1 MMKIHKIYK
10 LSFIATLAV
19 GISVTV
25 NSCKKQALS
34 PGYEYMPD
42 MYRPVGYEYY
52 NVNPNFSDSL
62 TARKPAEGTITQGNY
77 PYEGNPVNYIPYS
90 LKAEEYELAAT
101 IVNPVPATP
110 ENVEKGKEIYTK
122 FCVHCHGEQGKGD
135 GSITQTGNFPPPPAY
150 NTALKDLTE
159 GKMFHT
165 LTYGKG
171 LMGSHASQ
179 LSKLERW
186 TVIRYVQ
193 TLQKQ

>member
-1 MMKIHKIYK
+1 MKIHKISNIS
-10 LSFIATLAV
+10 LTLAL
-19 GISVTV
+19 GLGMAILGT
-25 NSCKKQALS
+25 SCRKQALS

-52 NVNPNFSDSL
+52 SINPNFADSL
-62 TARKPAEGTITQGNY
+62 TARKPVEGTVSQGSY
-77 PYEGNPVNYIPYS
+77 PYEGNPINYIPYT
-90 LKAEEYELAAT
+90 LKEGDYELAASV
-101 IVNPVPATP
+101 VNPVPATA

>member
-1 MMKIHKIYK
+1 MKIHKISNIS
-10 LSFIATLAV
+10 LNLAL
-19 GISVTV
+19 GLGMAFLGT
-25 NSCKKQALS
+25 SCRKQALS

-52 NVNPNFSDSL
+52 NINPNFGDSL
-62 TARKPAEGTITQGNY
+62 TARKPVEGTISQGAY
-77 PYEGNPVNYIPYS
+77 PYEGNPINYIPYT
-90 LKAEEYELAAT
+90 LKAEDYELST
-101 IVNPVPATP
+101 TLVNPVPATA
-110 ENVEKGKEIYTK
+110 ENVEKGKEIFTK

-150 NTALKDLTE
+150 NTALKDLSE

>member
-1 MMKIHKIYK
+1 MRIPKISNLGLTI
-10 LSFIATLAV
+10 AV
-19 GISVTV
+19 GVGMAILGT
-25 NSCKKQALS
+25 SCRKQALS

-52 NVNPNFSDSL
+52 NVNPNFADSV
-62 TARKPAEGTITQGNY
+62 TSRGPVEGTVTQGSY
-77 PYEGNPVNYIPYS
+77 PYEGNPINYIPYS
-90 LKAEEYELAAT
+90 LKVEDYELSAT
-101 IVNPVPATP
+101 VVNPVPATP
-110 ENVEKGKEIYTK
+110 ESVEKGKELYTK

-135 GSITQTGNFPPPPAY
+135 GSITQTGNFPPPPGY
-150 NTALKDLTE
+150 STVLKDLPE